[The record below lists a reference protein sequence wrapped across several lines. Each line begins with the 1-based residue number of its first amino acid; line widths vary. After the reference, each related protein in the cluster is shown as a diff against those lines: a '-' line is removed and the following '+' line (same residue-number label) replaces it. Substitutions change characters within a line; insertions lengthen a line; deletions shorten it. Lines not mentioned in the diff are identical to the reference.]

1 MAHPADRLLERRFGI
16 FNHFLYGDPGEGGET
31 DLVDYDWD
39 ARVAALDVD
48 YIARQLHQMGAGYY
62 CITLLQ
68 GKKYTIAPNA
78 AFDRIAGTRPGEACA
93 RRDLVADLYE
103 ALRPYDIDLLLYYT
117 GDGPYQDPVLGPR
130 FGFVPPRK
138 NVSDAFVAKW
148 AAVLEEYALRYGD
161 RVKGWWV
168 DGCFDHFGYNDRN
181 LQPYYDAIKRGNP
194 TAVTAFNNGV
204 APDGVKKWFHAEE
217 ITAGEFNE
225 FSYIPR
231 ERFVDGAQVHILAP
245 LGLAP
250 DGKPWNRW
258 CRSGC
263 SYTHEQMRDYIRAV
277 NAVGGTVTVDIR
289 IDRDGRYDPAQV
301 ACMTMTDL

>member
-1 MAHPADRLLERRFGI
+1 MTHAADRLLEKRFGI

-78 AFDRIAGTRPGEACA
+78 TFDRIAGTRPGEACA

-130 FGFVPPRK
+130 FGFVPPP
-138 NVSDAFVAKW
+138 
-148 AAVLEEYALRYGD
+148 EECQRRLCGKMGGGAGGICPALR
-161 RVKGWWV
+161 R
-168 DGCFDHFGYNDRN
+168 
-181 LQPYYDAIKRGNP
+181 P
-194 TAVTAFNNGV
+194 
-204 APDGVKKWFHAEE
+204 
-217 ITAGEFNE
+217 GE
-225 FSYIPR
+225 
-231 ERFVDGAQVHILAP
+231 
-245 LGLAP
+245 GL
-250 DGKPWNRW
+250 
-258 CRSGC
+258 
-263 SYTHEQMRDYIRAV
+263 
-277 NAVGGTVTVDIR
+277 VGGR
-289 IDRDGRYDPAQV
+289 
-301 ACMTMTDL
+301 LL